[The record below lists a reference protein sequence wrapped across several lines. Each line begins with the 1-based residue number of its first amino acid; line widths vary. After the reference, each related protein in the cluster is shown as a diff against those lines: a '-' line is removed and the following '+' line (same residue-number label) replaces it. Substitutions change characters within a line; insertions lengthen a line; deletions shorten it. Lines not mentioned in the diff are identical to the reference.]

1 MKPLKDSVKTP
12 RYIVVEGTIGVG
24 KTSLAKRL
32 AMSYN
37 AALMLEGAEDNPF
50 LERFYRHPRSAALP
64 AQLFFLFQRAK
75 QLESLHQHDLFTAMH
90 VSDYMFEKDR
100 LFARLNLEADEL
112 DLYEQVYARFALEIP
127 QPDLVIYLQ
136 APTDVLLERIA
147 RRGIRYEQK
156 IERDYLE
163 RLNQAYASFFYDYRA
178 APLLIVN
185 ATQADFVNR
194 DQDYQQLLAELV
206 RVKPGRQYFNPAY

>member
-1 MKPLKDSVKTP
+1 MKPLKDSARTP

-32 AMSYN
+32 AHSYN
-37 AALMLEGAEDNPF
+37 AALMLEGAADNPF
-50 LERFYRHPRSAALP
+50 LERFYRNPRSAALP

-75 QLESLHQHDLFTAMH
+75 QLEALHQHDLFAAMH
-90 VSDYMFEKDR
+90 VSDYMFDKDR

-112 DLYEQVYARFALEIP
+112 DLYEQVYERFALEIP

-147 RRGIRYEQK
+147 RRGIRYEQQ

-185 ATQADFVNR
+185 AAQADFVNR

-206 RVKPGRQYFNPAY
+206 HVKPGRQYFNPAY